1 MNFKVQGGSVFSKAL
16 ITGCAAL
23 LLSALPADAQNIV
36 KGTVKDASGEALP
49 GVSITLKGRS
59 GTGTV
64 TDANGN
70 FSIDASKGD
79 KLVFTYVGMTPQ
91 TVSVGS
97 RHNID
102 VQLADDES
110 TLSDI
115 VVIGYGKAR
124 KGSLTGAVSA
134 VRGDELL
141 KAPSTNVSSLLGGR
155 MPG

>member
-1 MNFKVQGGSVFSKAL
+1 MTMMSFKVQGGSLLSRAFV
-16 ITGCAAL
+16 TGCAAL
-23 LLSALPADAQNIV
+23 LLSALPADAQNVV

-49 GVSITLKGRS
+49 GVSITLKGRA

-70 FSIDASKGD
+70 FSIDASRGD

-91 TVSVGS
+91 TVAVGG

-110 TLSDI
+110 TLNDV

-124 KGSLTGAVSA
+124 LA
-134 VRGDELL
+134 L
-141 KAPSTNVSSLLGGR
+141 P
-155 MPG
+155 